1 MGRGSRRSE
10 LRKSPN
16 SDGKPHFDEFKI
28 RIFCFIFKMFDIFIL
43 PFGMGH
49 FLMTNDVTN
58 VAEDIGACQ

>member
-1 MGRGSRRSE
+1 
-10 LRKSPN
+10 
-16 SDGKPHFDEFKI
+16 
-28 RIFCFIFKMFDIFIL
+28 MFDIFIL